1 MEKKILLIMQ
11 AIEAYLKPE
20 AVLTYTFNG
29 KKFDHVLLLEI
40 IHKFKMTD
48 YLNETTIGENG

>member
-1 MEKKILLIMQ
+1 MQ
-11 AIEAYLKPE
+11 ALEAYLAPE

-48 YLNETTIGENG
+48 FLIETSIGDNGQRINK